1 MQLEK
6 KAVLV
11 GEFKMTQKTQTDVT
25 GKQIESQHIS
35 KPFKFQSIQMPRLEQ
50 ESQTDVNFAV
60 YDYMLQASKTQELIL
75 ASG

>member
-11 GEFKMTQKTQTDVT
+11 GGFKMTQKTQTDVT
-25 GKQIESQHIS
+25 GKQIESLHIN
-35 KPFKFQSIQMPRLEQ
+35 KPFKLQSIQMPRLSQ

-75 ASG
+75 